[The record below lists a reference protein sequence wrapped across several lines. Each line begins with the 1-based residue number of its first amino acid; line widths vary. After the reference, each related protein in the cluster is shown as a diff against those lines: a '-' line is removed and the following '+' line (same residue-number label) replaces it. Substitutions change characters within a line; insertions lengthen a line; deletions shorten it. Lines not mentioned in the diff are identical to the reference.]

1 MVSGHDNVDN
11 FEATI
16 SGIWNNSA
24 VLNSAASVYQS
35 SQLPHEQ
42 NTTAALSSSSTE
54 SPLRTISQG
63 TATGPL
69 DVSGGVSASPVP
81 SQSIAINISAQSLP
95 RDNTTNSSGGKQKI
109 TKFYCS
115 SHGGGGYK
123 RGFLI

>member
-16 SGIWNNSA
+16 SGIWNSSA

-109 TKFYCS
+109 TKF
-115 SHGGGGYK
+115 
-123 RGFLI
+123 

>member
-1 MVSGHDNVDN
+1 MVSGHDIVDD

-16 SGIWNNSA
+16 SGIWNSSA
-24 VLNSAASVYQS
+24 VLNSAASAYQS

-42 NTTAALSSSSTE
+42 NTTAALSSSSATE

-63 TATGPL
+63 TATAPL
-69 DVSGGVSASPVP
+69 DVSGGISARPVP
-81 SQSIAINISAQSLP
+81 TQSIAINISAQSLP

-115 SHGGGGYK
+115 SHGGG
-123 RGFLI
+123 